1 MALDPKDRR
10 KRGLALYKK
19 MGWGTNPALYKL
31 DPELWRLTTEFVFG
45 EVWARPGLSLRE
57 RELICLAVLITLGTE
72 GMDLHLRHAGTL
84 GITENELKE
93 VIFQA
98 MYYAGQP
105 RGPIRDEAAEDG
117 HGREKAKPKAKPQN
131 GHHRGQKRAARN
143 AELDS
148 CETQSTRG

>member
-1 MALDPKDRR
+1 MTLALDPKDRR

-19 MGWGTNPALYKL
+19 MGWGTNPALYQL

-72 GMDLHLRHAGTL
+72 GMDLHLRHAWTL

-105 RGPIRDEAAEDG
+105 RGLFAMKRLKMVMAEKKQNQKQS
-117 HGREKAKPKAKPQN
+117 RKRPPSRPKARRK
-131 GHHRGQKRAARN
+131 KR
-143 AELDS
+143 
-148 CETQSTRG
+148 

>member
-19 MGWGTNPALYKL
+19 MGWGTNSTLHKL

-105 RGPIRDEAAEDG
+105 RGLFAMKRLKMVMAEKKQNQKQS
-117 HGREKAKPKAKPQN
+117 RKRPPSRPKARRK
-131 GHHRGQKRAARN
+131 KR
-143 AELDS
+143 
-148 CETQSTRG
+148 

>member
-1 MALDPKDRR
+1 
-10 KRGLALYKK
+10 
-19 MGWGTNPALYKL
+19 
-31 DPELWRLTTEFVFG
+31 VFG

-105 RGPIRDEAAEDG
+105 RGLFAMKRLKMVMAEKKQNQKQS
-117 HGREKAKPKAKPQN
+117 RKRPLSPPKARRK
-131 GHHRGQKRAARN
+131 KR
-143 AELDS
+143 
-148 CETQSTRG
+148 

>member
-1 MALDPKDRR
+1 MALDPRDRR

-19 MGWGTNPALYKL
+19 MGWGTNPALHKL

-105 RGPIRDEAAEDG
+105 RGLFAMKRLKMVMAEKKQKQKQS
-117 HGREKAKPKAKPQN
+117 RKRPPSRPKARRK
-131 GHHRGQKRAARN
+131 KR
-143 AELDS
+143 
-148 CETQSTRG
+148 

>member
-1 MALDPKDRR
+1 
-10 KRGLALYKK
+10 
-19 MGWGTNPALYKL
+19 
-31 DPELWRLTTEFVFG
+31 
-45 EVWARPGLSLRE
+45 VWARPGLSLRE

-105 RGPIRDEAAEDG
+105 RGLFAMKRLKMVMAEKKQKQKQS
-117 HGREKAKPKAKPQN
+117 RKRPPSRPKARRK
-131 GHHRGQKRAARN
+131 KR
-143 AELDS
+143 
-148 CETQSTRG
+148 

>member
-10 KRGLALYKK
+10 ARGLALYKK
-19 MGWGTNPALYKL
+19 MGWGTNPALHEL

-84 GITENELKE
+84 GITENQLKE

-105 RGPIRDEAAEDG
+105 RGLFAMKRLKMVMAEKRQKQKQ
-117 HGREKAKPKAKPQN
+117 GR
-131 GHHRGQKRAARN
+131 KRPPALRK
-143 AELDS
+143 
-148 CETQSTRG
+148 TRR

>member
-1 MALDPKDRR
+1 VALGTKNRR

-19 MGWGTNPALYKL
+19 MGWGTNLALYEL

-72 GMDLHLRHAGTL
+72 GMDIHLRNAGRL
-84 GITENELKE
+84 GITDDQIKE

-105 RGPIRDEAAEDG
+105 RGLFAMKRLKAVMAEKIPKQ
-117 HGREKAKPKAKPQN
+117 GRGKPGSRQN
-131 GHHRGQKRAARN
+131 TRQRKR
-143 AELDS
+143 
-148 CETQSTRG
+148 

>member
-1 MALDPKDRR
+1 MALDPKDCR

-19 MGWGTNPALYKL
+19 MGWGTNTQLYQL
-31 DPELWRLTTEFVFG
+31 DPELWRRTTEFVFG

-105 RGPIRDEAAEDG
+105 RGLFAMKRLKMVMAEKKQNQKQS
-117 HGREKAKPKAKPQN
+117 RKRPPSRPKARRK
-131 GHHRGQKRAARN
+131 KR
-143 AELDS
+143 
-148 CETQSTRG
+148 

>member
-1 MALDPKDRR
+1 
-10 KRGLALYKK
+10 
-19 MGWGTNPALYKL
+19 MGWGTNPALYEL

-72 GMDLHLRHAGTL
+72 GMDLHLRHAETL

-105 RGPIRDEAAEDG
+105 RGLFAMKRLKIVMAEKKQ
-117 HGREKAKPKAKPQN
+117 KANADSQKATK
-131 GHHRGQKRAARN
+131 A
-143 AELDS
+143 
-148 CETQSTRG
+148 TRTNR